1 MPFVLIRAAVHQS
14 WVTADLYEQQISIGV
29 IAVTQGCC
37 QPVLQSS
44 PEQQGM
50 PFVLSRAAVHQIWV
64 TADLYQQQ
72 ISICE
77 IAVTQGCC
85 QPVLLSSPEPEGMLL
100 S

>member
-1 MPFVLIRAAVHQS
+1 
-14 WVTADLYEQQISIGV
+14 
-29 IAVTQGCC
+29 
-37 QPVLQSS
+37 
-44 PEQQGM
+44 M

-85 QPVLLSSPEPEGMLL
+85 HPVLQSSPEPEGMPSVLSRAAVHQIWVTADLYEQQITICEIAVTEVLL
-100 S
+100 SACFAEQP